1 MTAAYLHV
9 VAASPWI
16 TEPSQSLFRWQAGDV
31 IEDGPFRQTGN
42 TVRVPEGHGLGVTL
56 DGEAMKRWRK
66 HFVDN
71 GPMSHFHDPAM
82 PGRYRRLPL
91 N

>member
-1 MTAAYLHV
+1 MT
-9 VAASPWI
+9 
-16 TEPSQSLFRWQAGDV
+16 RWH
-31 IEDGPFRQTGN
+31 R
-42 TVRVPEGHGLGVTL
+42 
-56 DGEAMKRWRK
+56 